1 VIGDRQAEQAR
12 WREANEAYLWAH
24 VRRLR
29 LLIQRRVLWLRSRW
43 QHDPLQDFQ
52 GLVVGEAEA
61 DRLLADEP
69 PEARFWEENARAA
82 AIGRS
87 IAGAEDDLN
96 SQSEALAETGRP
108 PALDELCYQ
117 FGLTPLERDVLV
129 LSLAPELDPRFER
142 IYAYVQ
148 DDMNRGYASPHLAL
162 TLFGGGNAPDTWDSF
177 APEATLRRFRLVSLE
192 PGPLPGTPGGAR
204 PLRLDER
211 IAGYLRGIDRLDDRV
226 AHLLRPLEPTPITPA
241 QQGLVDRLARFFD
254 AETPHRWPVLNLTG
268 RGGVGKEAVALAL
281 CHRLGLRLYGLDPT
295 RLPSAVVPERP
306 ETLRLLERE
315 AVLGQFAVYVAANE
329 PATEGGDPPSLEAV
343 IRDLDLFRIVGSRER
358 QGIASNSLV
367 VEVPKPDKADQRLLW
382 RQSLAGA
389 PSLNGSVEAVVQ
401 QFDFGP
407 RNIARAALA
416 STARAR
422 LCASNGDAR
431 VTSEDLWESCRE
443 QAGWQLDEL
452 AQRMVPC
459 SSWQDIVLPEDVFR
473 QLQEISGQVANRPQV
488 YEAWGFAARL
498 GRGRGLSAL
507 FSGASGT
514 GKTMAAEILSNHLDL
529 DLYRIDLAG
538 VVSKYIGETEKN
550 LRGLFDAAE
559 QSGAILFFD
568 EADALFGKRTE
579 VRDSHDRYANIEVN
593 YLLQRMEEYTGLAI
607 LATNRRS
614 ALDRAFLRRLRFLV
628 DFPFPDANSRRRIW
642 QKAFPPE
649 AQTEDLDH
657 ALLSRMEI
665 SGGNIKNVA
674 LAAAFLAADEG
685 TPIGMPHVMRA
696 AKREYAK
703 MDKLI
708 SQAEFGSYYPAVK
721 R

>member
-1 VIGDRQAEQAR
+1 VIGERQAEQAR
-12 WREANEAYLWAH
+12 WREANEAYLSEH

-29 LLIQRRVLWLRSRW
+29 LLIQRRVLLLRSRW
-43 QHDPLQDFQ
+43 RHEPLQDYR

-69 PEARFWEENARAA
+69 PEARFWQENEEAA

-87 IAGAEDDLN
+87 IAGVEDGLI
-96 SQSEALAETGRP
+96 SRSEALAETGRP
-108 PALDELCYQ
+108 SALDELCYL
-117 FGLTPLERDVLV
+117 FGLTPFERDAVV

-142 IYAYVQ
+142 LYAYVQ
-148 DDMNRGYASPHLAL
+148 DDMNRGYPSPHLAL
-162 TLFGGGNAPDTWDSF
+162 ALFGGGSPPDAWDSF
-177 APEATLRRFRLVSLE
+177 TPEAPLRRFRLVSLE
-192 PGPLPGTPGGAR
+192 PGPLAGTPDGAR

-226 AHLLRPLEPTPITPA
+226 AHLLSPPLEPTPITHE
-241 QQGLVDRLARFFD
+241 QQELVDRLAGFFE
-254 AETPHRWPVLNLTG
+254 AEAQYRWPALNLTG
-268 RGGVGKEAVALAL
+268 PPAVGKEAVAVAL
-281 CHRLGLRLYGLDPT
+281 CDRLGLRLYGLQPD
-295 RLPSAVVPERP
+295 RLPSALPERP

-329 PATEGGDPPSLEAV
+329 PASPEALV
-343 IRDLDLFRIVGSRER
+343 RDLKLFCIVGSKER
-358 QGIASNSLV
+358 RGTVSDSIA
-367 VEVPKPDKADQRLLW
+367 VEVPKPDRAEQRRLW

-389 PSLNGSVEAVVQ
+389 PSLNGSVDAVVQ

-407 RNIARAALA
+407 RNIARTALA
-416 STARAR
+416 AEARAR
-422 LCASNGDAR
+422 LRASNGEAR
-431 VTSEDLWESCRE
+431 VTAEDLWEACRE
-443 QAGWQLDEL
+443 QAGWRLEEL
-452 AQRMVPC
+452 AQRIVPC
-459 SSWQDIVLPEDVFR
+459 SGWQDIVLPEDVFR

-488 YEAWGFAARL
+488 YEAWGFGARL

-514 GKTMAAEILSNHLDL
+514 GKTMAAEILSNHLGL

-559 QSGAILFFD
+559 RSGAILFFD

-593 YLLQRMEEYTGLAI
+593 YLLQRMEEYAGLAI

-642 QKAFPPE
+642 QKAFPPD
-649 AQTEDLDH
+649 AQTGDLDH
-657 ALLSRMEI
+657 GLLSRMEI
-665 SGGNIKNVA
+665 PGGNIKNVA
-674 LAAAFLAADEG
+674 LAAAFLAAGEG
-685 TPIGMPHVMRA
+685 KPIGMPHIMRA

-703 MDKLI
+703 MDRLV
-708 SQAEFGSYYPAVK
+708 SQAEFGPYYPAVK